1 MTCTDEAF
9 GKDSPRAQGES
20 GETDAAADSG
30 TWSAPRRVRAIRE
43 RRPATRVS
51 TAVRRGHRPRGD
63 ADDAGSLAQI
73 ASIDAADQPADDTWR
88 ALSTRNATR
97 LLPHLA

>member
-1 MTCTDEAF
+1 M
-9 GKDSPRAQGES
+9 
-20 GETDAAADSG
+20 
-30 TWSAPRRVRAIRE
+30 
-43 RRPATRVS
+43 
-51 TAVRRGHRPRGD
+51 RRGHRPRGD